1 MQYIINSITQY
12 MVMITQTHARTVVLS
27 KQYLLFLDEVE
38 TGRTVEDGATSLHL
52 TPGIS
57 P

>member
-1 MQYIINSITQY
+1 
-12 MVMITQTHARTVVLS
+12 MITQTHARTVVLS